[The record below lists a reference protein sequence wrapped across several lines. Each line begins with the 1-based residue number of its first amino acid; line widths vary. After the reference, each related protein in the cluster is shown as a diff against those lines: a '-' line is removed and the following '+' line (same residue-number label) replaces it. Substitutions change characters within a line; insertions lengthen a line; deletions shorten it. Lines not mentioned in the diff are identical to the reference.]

1 MLYGE
6 EAENGVI
13 KVYTKIY
20 INKHPEESPKLST
33 YIIYKPH
40 LALLR
45 MNSRKSQSNTGLFDF
60 VDLTICPNSRPFLRC
75 NWFRAFNIIFK

>member
-33 YIIYKPH
+33 YTYIQAAP
-40 LALLR
+40 
-45 MNSRKSQSNTGLFDF
+45 SSPSDEQSKE
-60 VDLTICPNSRPFLRC
+60 PE
-75 NWFRAFNIIFK
+75 